1 MKITGEKMLDK
12 NLQKLGV
19 ADYLQLESRVTGVDI
34 AVIDCKNIK
43 NESAYKYYSSDDYNN
58 YVRAKKS
65 ANLVFGVDW
74 VTSEKDNVT
83 PMYTE
88 KGIAKVEHE
97 YNKSKYGKF
106 CLDDDDLKK
115 AYHCITD
122 DDLRV
127 VLANINENVGF
138 KEGRDYILVTKNGTT
153 QKLYTDRM
161 LCYNINMKKDGKK
174 YGNFQ

>member
-19 ADYLQLESRVTGVDI
+19 ADYLQLESRVTGVDM

-43 NESAYKYYSSDDYNN
+43 NESAYKYYSSDDYHN
-58 YVRAKKS
+58 YELAKKS

-97 YNKSKYGKF
+97 YNKQCNKSKYGKF

-138 KEGRDYILVTKNGTT
+138 KEGRDYILVTKNGLTMAVYST
-153 QKLYTDRM
+153 KM
-161 LCYNINMKKDGKK
+161 LGYKR
-174 YGNFQ
+174 YA